1 MKSMKAL
8 CFAAAIVA
16 ICGCTPEETFVE
28 VNASALKKAA
38 AGELASAKVEMVFD
52 FKDEKDPELPNK
64 IRKAA
69 LPYLGKD
76 AVIEFE
82 KTEKRKVRAGGS
94 LRDDDEES
102 EVSKKLAEAKLVAR
116 FTIPVGT
123 EAVLRSAPRSIMWL
137 KYVPDDK
144 AFCLVN
150 GNAVEGMNAA
160 LAEVDHTIKYEY
172 DGGISSGFDENLKP
186 LGTTIKIVNDEKVT
200 VGVAAVTVNGKKII
214 AEAFSTGERALKIA
228 YNNDFYKGKS
238 PCFVYGAYQGMN
250 PVTLKRETT
259 WDD

>member
-1 MKSMKAL
+1 MKVMKAL
-8 CFAAAIVA
+8 SLATAIVA
-16 ICGCTPEETFVE
+16 ICGCTPEETFVA

-38 AGELASAKVEMVFD
+38 AGELASAQVEMVFD
-52 FKDEKDPELPNK
+52 FKSENDPDLPNK

-94 LRDDDEES
+94 LRDDDDES
-102 EVSKKLAEAKLVAR
+102 EVSKKLDEAKLVAR

-123 EAVLRSAPRSIMWL
+123 EKVLRSAPQSIMWL

-144 AFCLVN
+144 TFCLVN
-150 GNAVEGMNAA
+150 GNAIDELNAA
-160 LAEVDHTIKYEY
+160 LGKVGGGIEYEY
-172 DGGISSGFDENLKP
+172 DGGISSGLDDNLKS
-186 LGTTIKIVNDEKVT
+186 LGTTIKIVNDEKVMI
-200 VGVAAVTVNGKKII
+200 GVAAVTVNGKKII
-214 AEAFSTGERALKIA
+214 AESFSTGERALKIA

-238 PCFVYGAYQGMN
+238 PCFVYGAFQGMN
-250 PVTLKRETT
+250 TVTLKKETT